1 MRPDWIPALRS
12 SRRIWMRGALLTGV
26 LLFGLRA
33 AIGSLSLMAPGG
45 AILGWTHLPSTS
57 CAVCNPPAV
66 IVSTNGSLTSAGYA
80 AVLVKRLSLD
90 QELGQLML
98 VQVPGTAAAPDSIQ
112 MIQDQSVGGVIFYGY
127 NIQSVAQVQGLTS
140 SLQQSASIP
149 LILSVDQ
156 EGGPVNR
163 LLAILGNV
171 PPTSSLTTV
180 AEATERGQ
188 QDAYYLHLLG
198 FNLNL
203 APVVDVGTANPQLW
217 ERTFGSDPNQ
227 VTTLAGAYL
236 AGLQQSGEVTG
247 TLKHFP
253 GLGSTT
259 IDPHFG
265 LPVLHRSRA
274 DWERI
279 DLDPYR
285 VLMQQQKVR
294 AILVTHELVPAVDS
308 QYPASL
314 SPTLITG
321 VLRQQLG
328 FEGVVIDDS
337 LTMGALLD
345 RWTTTQAAVLA
356 VKAGADM
363 IIGPYSTETVRE
375 IKNALEGALS
385 QGILTRTEIDQAV
398 ERDLTLKLEMHLI
411 PMPTT
416 TSPLS
421 PQAPGQRLPPPLLD
435 RRR

>member
-1 MRPDWIPALRS
+1 MPPDWPPAS
-12 SRRIWMRGALLTGV
+12 PSRRRLWMRGALLAGA

-33 AIGSLSLMAPGG
+33 AVGSLALMAPGG
-45 AILGWTHLPSTS
+45 AILGWTSLPSTS
-57 CAVCNPPAV
+57 CTICTPPAV
-66 IVSTNGSLTSAGYA
+66 TVPTNKPLTPAAYA
-80 AVLVKRLSLD
+80 AFLVKRLSLD
-90 QELGQLML
+90 QELGQLIL
-98 VQVPGTAAAPDSIQ
+98 VQVPGTAAAPDAIQ
-112 MIQDQSVGGVIFYGY
+112 MVGTQSVGGVIFYAY

-140 SLQQSASIP
+140 QLQQSASIP

-163 LLAILGNV
+163 LLSILGPV

-180 AEATERGQ
+180 AAATERGQ

-203 APVVDVGTANPQLW
+203 APVVDVGTSNPQLY
-217 ERTFGSDPNQ
+217 ERTFGSDPTT

-236 AGLQQSGEVTG
+236 QGLQQSGLVTG

-259 IDPHFG
+259 IDPHYG
-265 LPVLHRSRA
+265 LPILHRSRA

-279 DLDPYR
+279 DLEPYKQ
-285 VLMQQQKVR
+285 LIAQQQVR
-294 AILVTHELVPAVDS
+294 AVLVTHELVPAVDP
-308 QYPASL
+308 QLPASL

-328 FEGVVIDDS
+328 FHGVVIDDS

-363 IIGPYSTETVRE
+363 IIGPYSTETVQE

-385 QGILTRTEIDQAV
+385 QGILTRVEVDQAV
-398 ERDLTLKLEMHLI
+398 QRDLTLKLEMHLI
-411 PMPTT
+411 PMPTSS
-416 TSPLS
+416 SPLS
-421 PQAPGQRLPPPLLD
+421 PPAPAERLPLPLD

>member
-1 MRPDWIPALRS
+1 MRPDWTPAPH
-12 SRRIWMRGALLTGV
+12 SRRRLWTRGALLAGV

-33 AIGSLSLMAPGG
+33 AIGSLSLMGPGG
-45 AILGWTHLPSTS
+45 AILGWTSLPSKS
-57 CAVCNPPAV
+57 CTICTPPAAT
-66 IVSTNGSLTSAGYA
+66 VSTNKPLTPAAYA

-90 QELGQLML
+90 QELGQLIL
-98 VQVPGTAAAPDSIQ
+98 VQVPGTSAAPDAIQ
-112 MIQDQSVGGVIFYGY
+112 MIQDQSVGGVIFYAY

-140 SLQQSASIP
+140 QLQQSASIP

-163 LLAILGNV
+163 LLSILGPV

-180 AEATERGQ
+180 AAARERGQ

-203 APVVDVGTANPQLW
+203 APVVDVGTANPQLY
-217 ERTFGSDPNQ
+217 ERTFGSDPSQ

-236 AGLQQSGEVTG
+236 EGLQQSGLVTG

-259 IDPHFG
+259 IDPHYG
-265 LPVLHRSRA
+265 LPVLHRSQA

-279 DLDPYR
+279 DLEPYKE
-285 VLMQQQKVR
+285 LLAQQQVR

-308 QYPASL
+308 EYPASL

-328 FEGVVIDDS
+328 FQGVVIDDS

-363 IIGPYSTETVRE
+363 IIGPYSTETVQE
-375 IKNALEGALS
+375 IKDALEGALS
-385 QGILTRTEIDQAV
+385 QGILTRAEIDQAV

-411 PMPTT
+411 PMPT
-416 TSPLS
+416 SSS
-421 PQAPGQRLPPPLLD
+421 PQPTQAP
-435 RRR
+435 